1 VTMGKPPATTPM
13 MTFLR
18 SDVVPLDETTC
29 LHHYDADTKNKCY
42 EACGSGSFVVKG
54 LDAKGACPDE
64 FTETDSTKTVKAC
77 SDGVTNVKYCT
88 AGGLHLVEL
97 TEKIKGEKGLCLHKV
112 EQNKCFE
119 GCAPAK
125 FAMKGLSSS
134 GVCPSSFSVTE
145 KKEEVLSCSDGVTNT
160 KYCTTP
166 LYVVNVTMRTKGE
179 SGTPNKAYWEAVAM
193 VPEAMRAWKC
203 IHRED
208 SPNAKCYE
216 ACARDNN
223 FKVKGLTNPGACP
236 SSYSHLDSS
245 KAVYACSDGVTNLKY
260 CSGGSLHK
268 VRLTERTKGKG
279 QAFDWKKAVV
289 EFNPNAEC
297 TKDADCPSSY
307 CQNGFCHGCFD
318 KCCETDNDCKKKG
331 MGYCQNDQTKMPPYF
346 CHA

>member
-1 VTMGKPPATTPM
+1 MG
-13 MTFLR
+13 
-18 SDVVPLDETTC
+18 
-29 LHHYDADTKNKCY
+29 
-42 EACGSGSFVVKG
+42 
-54 LDAKGACPDE
+54 
-64 FTETDSTKTVKAC
+64 
-77 SDGVTNVKYCT
+77 
-88 AGGLHLVEL
+88 
-97 TEKIKGEKGLCLHKV
+97 
-112 EQNKCFE
+112 
-119 GCAPAK
+119 
-125 FAMKGLSSS
+125 
-134 GVCPSSFSVTE
+134 
-145 KKEEVLSCSDGVTNT
+145 
-160 KYCTTP
+160 
-166 LYVVNVTMRTKGE
+166 
-179 SGTPNKAYWEAVAM
+179 YWEAVAM

-245 KAVYACSDGVTNLKY
+245 
-260 CSGGSLHK
+260 
-268 VRLTERTKGKG
+268 
-279 QAFDWKKAVV
+279 KAVV